1 MKKSFKTI
9 VSVILSLTFIFSYLN
24 LMSNDVSA
32 DTATV
37 NASISEGVV
46 YTSSDYN
53 DNHYFTPSKS
63 GYYYFEGQDWV
74 DVYEVT
80 VETDEYTNEP
90 YNVYEMLD
98 YLDIIPIDYPA
109 LVGDEYYQN
118 CFYLV
123 KGKTY
128 AFNYHEGIKFVVR
141 HLDRYVLL
149 ERSEDLVKATLDEPF
164 TLSITATSS
173 VSLDNISYIWSDIPN
188 DENGYYG
195 PSVTLNLSQLLDS
208 DNHFIFYNPYEDY
221 ENCGDF
227 GRGFVSVCVE
237 AEYKGNTYYKYVSF
251 DIEGYESD
259 LSRKCQAYDNRGFY
273 QEGFVYSELYEF
285 GEPWEFFDVVTE
297 QPDGYEVSL
306 QWCKVDTARKISGN
320 YTDESDLYIPLAGE
334 TSNYLVWNASLKNAL
349 GDPYHGDH
357 DTDQSIY
364 YDVVCLV
371 TFKKG
376 NETFTKVLNYKITF
390 NVEIRYNGQE
400 CFDVE
405 RGSTIVMPKF
415 VDGYFDESKQPEGI
429 TYKYTWFKCGS
440 EPDYMGYGYSGSDP
454 NDINI
459 HNDIPDLEL
468 IGTGKE
474 CSINTAN
481 LSVISYKNESDG
493 SFEYNSYV
501 ACLAQPMYKGHICH
515 GSNFEV
521 YCQIF
526 ELHYGSFKIGAW
538 TSSATPCIGDEL
550 FLDVDVE
557 SIGPVTYQWQKQLD
571 EGWINI
577 FSSTYDTNEYWMT
590 VDEDSFGLYRCAV
603 TDEFGN
609 TIYSEPCEVSLYD
622 GPVITCEPTDFYGF
636 VGDTAKFTVAVEG
649 EGLTYQWQ
657 LKKGN
662 SWADQASGGANTPTF
677 SVKVNESR
685 FGKTYR
691 CKITDQNGHEIFSNE
706 VMIIEK
712 EVAIVIDQ
720 QPVDCTA
727 VVGTTAKFSVA
738 ATGEGLT
745 YQWQLKKGNS
755 WANQSSG
762 GATTP
767 NFSVKAEMSRNG
779 KVYRCLITAAN
790 GDQIATDPVTL
801 TVKEPSITIT
811 QQPTDC
817 TALVG
822 SKAKF
827 TVAAEGE
834 GLTYQWQLKK
844 GSSWAN
850 QNSGGATTPTFSV
863 NADLSRNGKTYRC
876 LITNAEGEQI
886 ATNSVTLT
894 VKEPSNS
901 IIITKQ
907 PTDASTTEG
916 GSVGFIVEAEGEGLT
931 YQWQLK
937 KGSSWSDLHSGGAT
951 TNWLSLGKCDLS
963 KNGKTYRCVITDV
976 NGEQAVTNEVKVTVW
991 YEMPSAVPA
1000 VKSAA
1005 PAVADDAVADTV
1017 TEPDPETVNEAP
1029 APVETPAEETAPAPV
1044 EAIAPAPV
1052 EEPAPVPADSPVDE
1066 PA

>member
-1 MKKSFKTI
+1 MKKLLKAI
-9 VSVILSLTFIFSYLN
+9 VSIVLSLTFIFSYLN
-24 LMSNDVSA
+24 LMTNEVSA
-32 DTATV
+32 NSATV
-37 NASISEGVV
+37 TNSISEGVI
-46 YTSSDYN
+46 YTANGYEDPYV
-53 DNHYFTPSKS
+53 FIPSKS
-63 GYYYFEGQDWV
+63 GYYCFESEEWGS
-74 DVYEVT
+74 
-80 VETDEYTNEP
+80 VERKVVEYDDYYDETY
-90 YNVYEMLD
+90 
-98 YLDIIPIDYPA
+98 
-109 LVGDEYYQN
+109 EYYETVDWEN
-118 CFYLV
+118 IVPIKYDEFITDPVRSSYYLCEGESYYV
-123 KGKTY
+123 
-128 AFNYHEGIKFVVR
+128 NYEEEVDFSVR
-141 HLDRYVLL
+141 EITRWVRLNKNAELIQ
-149 ERSEDLVKATLDEPF
+149 ANLDETF
-164 TLSITATSS
+164 TLSLTTTST
-173 VSLDNISYIWSDIPN
+173 VAVDNISYTWVDIPN
-188 DENGYYG
+188 DPEYHS
-195 PSVTLNLSQLLDS
+195 PSVTLSLSQLLD
-208 DNHFIFYNPYEDY
+208 DNNEFIYAYDDNDE
-221 ENCGDF
+221 GDF
-227 GRGFVSVCVE
+227 GRGFVSCYVE
-237 AEYKGNTYYKYVSF
+237 ITYQGKDYGWYVTF
-251 DIEGYESD
+251 DIVGYESRM
-259 LSRKCQAYDNRGFY
+259 SMVCSAYDVEDSYEMGL
-273 QEGFVYSELYEF
+273 GYSDYLDFDYAWELFEIA
-285 GEPWEFFDVVTE
+285 TE
-297 QPDGYEVSL
+297 QPEDTSVSY
-306 QWCKVDTARKISGN
+306 QWCKVDTAKKLSGN
-320 YTDESDLYIPLAGE
+320 YTNESELYTPLKGE
-334 TSNYLVWNASLKNAL
+334 TSSKLVWSKSLIKSL
-349 GDPYHGDH
+349 GSPYFADF
-357 DTDQSIY
+357 DENDSIY
-364 YDVVCLV
+364 HEVVCVV
-371 TFKKG
+371 TFTNG
-376 NETFTKVLNYKITF
+376 ECSITRI
-390 NVEIRYNGQE
+390 VEYRIIYSVGVHFDGLD
-400 CFDVE
+400 CFDIE
-405 RGSTIVMPKF
+405 RGSEVTFPADALNENGVPGKF
-415 VDGYFDESKQPEGI
+415 NEDYLPDGI
-429 TYKYTWFKCGS
+429 TYKYSWFDCGTIP
-440 EPDYMGYGYSGSDP
+440 EYMGYGFGGSDP
-454 NDINI
+454 NDI
-459 HNDIPDLEL
+459 DISSL
-468 IGTGKE
+468 IADVTYKGTGKE
-474 CSINTAN
+474 IT
-481 LSVISYKNESDG
+481 LDTTYLTMFTI
-493 SFEYNSYV
+493 EYEDRYEYVSYV

-515 GSNFEV
+515 GSNFNVQIE
-521 YCQIF
+521 IF
-526 ELHYGSFKIGAW
+526 ELHYGTFKFSSW
-538 TSSATPCIGDEL
+538 SSSAEVNIGERL
-550 FLDVDVE
+550 NLIVDVE

-577 FSSTYDTNEYWMT
+577 YSSTYDTNEYWLD
-590 VDEDSFGLYRCAV
+590 VEEDSFGLYRCAV
-603 TDEFGN
+603 TDEYFN
-609 TIYSEPCEVSLYD
+609 TIYSEPCVVTLYD

-811 QQPTDC
+811 QQPSDLSV
-817 TALVG
+817 LVG
-822 SKAKF
+822 SKATF

-844 GSSWAN
+844 GSSWSN

-1017 TEPDPETVNEAP
+1017 TEPDPETVNEAS
-1029 APVETPAEETAPAPV
+1029 ADSATQAPAPV
-1044 EAIAPAPV
+1044 EAPADPPAEAPV
-1052 EEPAPVPADSPVDE
+1052 EEPAEETA
-1066 PA
+1066 